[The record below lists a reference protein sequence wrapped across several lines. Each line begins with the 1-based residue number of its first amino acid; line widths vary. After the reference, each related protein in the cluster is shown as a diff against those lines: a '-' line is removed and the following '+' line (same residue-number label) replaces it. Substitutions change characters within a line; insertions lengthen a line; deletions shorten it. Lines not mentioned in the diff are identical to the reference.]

1 MKDRLFL
8 SLLAA
13 AAVLMIG
20 FAAIWPQGYG
30 ARSWGPFGYT
40 PIQQTPQMQ
49 AAMARDAAATAR
61 KRQGATSPAA
71 DAGLRSAP

>member
-40 PIQQTPQMQ
+40 PLQQTPEMQ
-49 AAMARDAAATAR
+49 AAMARQSAAMAR
-61 KRQGATSPAA
+61 KRGGATTPAA
-71 DAGLRSAP
+71 AAGLRSAP